1 MTIDTYLV
9 GELATHR
16 RGSVIADV
24 FPVKPLSDIESLPDS
39 GSLVM
44 FGQNWQKLTS
54 EQQDGFRNWLA
65 LPGRQLLLIPPFN
78 DGLIS
83 ANLDWL
89 VQLQSESRMGVGLAA
104 NLCDEVKYGFEA
116 ITCQFERTLGHS
128 WQDDSLNTLFFKQHA
143 TSGQFAVTSL
153 PLWSLTCLDEVATV
167 NEWFEALFNFAGIA
181 KVSEQDSASE
191 KEQLILQDAHHVLLC
206 CAYGKSFELGTQ
218 LIERVKRLA
227 LFTVNDESLINALTD
242 IETHQLFANGSLSQ
256 LGEDTLMTSPYKLY
270 ADELKRM
277 TP

>member
-1 MTIDTYLV
+1 MTINTYLV
-9 GELATHR
+9 GELASHR

-24 FPVKPLSDIESLPDS
+24 FPVEPLSDIEALPDS

-78 DGLIS
+78 DGLVS
-83 ANLDWL
+83 ANLDWQ
-89 VQLQSESRMGVGLAA
+89 VQLQTESLMGEGLAA
-104 NLCDEVKYGFEA
+104 SLSDEVKYGFEA

-128 WQDDSLNTLFFKQHA
+128 WQNGSLNTLFFKQHA

-153 PLWSLTCLDEVATV
+153 PLWSLTCLDEIEAVK
-167 NEWFEALFNFAGIA
+167 EWFESLFNFAGIA

-191 KEQLILQDAHHVLLC
+191 KEQLILQDAHHVLL
-206 CAYGKSFELGTQ
+206 
-218 LIERVKRLA
+218 
-227 LFTVNDESLINALTD
+227 
-242 IETHQLFANGSLSQ
+242 LSSYV
-256 LGEDTLMTSPYKLY
+256 T
-270 ADELKRM
+270 
-277 TP
+277 

>member
-1 MTIDTYLV
+1 MTINTYLV

-16 RGSVIADV
+16 RGSVIADIL
-24 FPVKPLSDIESLPDS
+24 PVEVLADIEALPDC
-39 GSLVM
+39 GSLLM

-54 EQQDGFRNWLA
+54 EQQGGFREWLA

-78 DGLIS
+78 DGLVS
-83 ANLDWL
+83 VNLDWQ
-89 VQLQSESRMGVGLAA
+89 VQLQSESLVGEGLAA
-104 NLCDEVKYGFEA
+104 SLCDEVKYVFEA
-116 ITCQFERTLGHS
+116 ITCQFERSLGHS
-128 WQDDSLNTLFFKQHA
+128 WQNGSLNTLFFKQHA

-153 PLWSLTCLDEVATV
+153 PLWSLTCLDEIEAVKG
-167 NEWFEALFNFAGIA
+167 WFEALFNFAGIA
-181 KVSEQDSASE
+181 KVSEQDSTSE

-227 LFTVNDESLINALTD
+227 LFNVNDESLINALTD
-242 IETHQLFANGSLSQ
+242 IETHQLFTDGSLSQ
-256 LGEDTLMTSPYKLY
+256 LGEDTLMASPYKLY

-277 TP
+277 AP

>member
-1 MTIDTYLV
+1 LTINTYLV
-9 GELATHR
+9 GELAAHR
-16 RGSVIADV
+16 RGSVIADIL
-24 FPVKPLSDIESLPDS
+24 PIELLADTDGLPDS
-39 GSLVM
+39 GSLLM

-54 EQQDGFRNWLA
+54 EQQNNFRDWLA
-65 LPGRQLLLIPPFN
+65 LPGRQLLLIPPFK

-83 ANLDWL
+83 SNLDWQ
-89 VQLQSESRMGVGLAA
+89 VQLQSESLMGDGLAA
-104 NLCDEVKYGFEA
+104 SLCDEVKYGFEA
-116 ITCQFERTLGHS
+116 ITCQFERSLGHS
-128 WQDDSLNTLFFKQHA
+128 WQDGSLNTLFFKQHA

-256 LGEDTLMTSPYKLY
+256 LGEDTLMASPYKLY